1 MHGIYSVGPLNAR
14 TMVGLKR
21 GLHHVGKGLPEG
33 DKNDC
38 NPSEYGNAVVD
49 RPFYVHA
56 VTSTVTATSTPTGDN
71 SFDA

>member
-1 MHGIYSVGPLNAR
+1 MHGIYSVGPLHAR
-14 TMVGLKR
+14 TTVGLKG

-33 DKNDC
+33 DKNDY
-38 NPSEYGNAVVD
+38 NPSEYGNAAVD